1 MAATLFE
8 RHGMLTIDGSF
19 GEGGGQIIRSSLAL
33 SLITGKPFRIYNVR
47 AGREKQGLQ
56 RQHLTAVNAAAEIGG
71 AQVDGAA
78 VGSREFT
85 FVPGRVTPGEYH
97 FAIGTAGATMLVL
110 QTILPPLMIANAASV
125 VTLEGG
131 THNKHAPPFDFLQ
144 KAFLPL
150 VNRTGPRVS
159 IELERYGFYP
169 PGGGRI
175 NVYIEP
181 RSEAKRL
188 EIETRGAMEDKCA
201 RALVVKLPQSIAER
215 ELAIIREHL
224 DLNEDKLR
232 VETSNNALSPGNVVM
247 IEIRSQQLTE
257 IITSVGERGV
267 RAETVAERAALEAAG
282 YLATGAPVG
291 IHLADQL
298 LIPLALAGGGSY
310 TTGPL
315 SLHTTTN
322 IEIIQKFL
330 DVEIKATPAGDD
342 VWRIAI

>member
-1 MAATLFE
+1 
-8 RHGMLTIDGSF
+8 MLTIDGSL

-47 AGREKQGLQ
+47 ARRNNPGLQ
-56 RQHLTAVNAAAEIGG
+56 RQHLTAVRAAAEIGG
-71 AQVDGAA
+71 AEITGAG
-78 VGSREFT
+78 VGSTEFT
-85 FVPGRVTPGEYH
+85 FVPGEVKAGEYH

-110 QTILPPLMIANAASV
+110 QTVLPPLMITDAPSV
-125 VTLEGG
+125 ITLEGG

-144 KAFLPL
+144 KTFLPL
-150 VNRTGPRVS
+150 LNRTGPHVS

-181 RSEAKRL
+181 RSAPVRL
-188 EIETRGAMEDKCA
+188 EIEERGGIEAKCA
-201 RALVVKLPQSIAER
+201 RALVVKLPSSIAER

-224 DLNEDKLR
+224 SLNNDELR
-232 VETSNNALSPGNVVM
+232 IEISSNALSPGNVVM
-247 IEIRSQQLTE
+247 IEIRSPHLTE
-257 IITSVGERGV
+257 VITGVGERGV
-267 RAETVAERAALEAAG
+267 RAEQVAGQAALEAAR

-291 IHLADQL
+291 EHLADQL

-322 IEIIQKFL
+322 IEIIGKFL
-330 DVEIKATPAGDD
+330 DVGIESTHIEGE
-342 VWRIAI
+342 VWRIEVTL